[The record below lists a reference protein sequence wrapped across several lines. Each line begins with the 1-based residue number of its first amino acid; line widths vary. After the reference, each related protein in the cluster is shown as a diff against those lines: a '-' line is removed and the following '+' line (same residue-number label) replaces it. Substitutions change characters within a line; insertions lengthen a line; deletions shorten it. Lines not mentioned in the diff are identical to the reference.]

1 MAQIA
6 SYFVSLAV
14 VLSNSNYDGQRDFSE
29 YDSNIYRYAKYIQ
42 DLNRGATK
50 SLQSNPDDTT
60 TDCYTSTTE
69 TNTLIEFMMTETNYV
84 DDTITQSE
92 FQENFQIM
100 AFALMDEFEKCGVN
114 EFLIVL
120 DGALNNIPQTTSALT
135 SAATQLALGYENK
148 DTSIYI
154 AVQGIVDAFAADDME
169 EVGEGAG
176 LLISQIL
183 KYEAPGAVIQV
194 QPTNA

>member
-1 MAQIA
+1 
-6 SYFVSLAV
+6 
-14 VLSNSNYDGQRDFSE
+14 
-29 YDSNIYRYAKYIQ
+29 
-42 DLNRGATK
+42 
-50 SLQSNPDDTT
+50 
-60 TDCYTSTTE
+60 
-69 TNTLIEFMMTETNYV
+69 
-84 DDTITQSE
+84 
-92 FQENFQIM
+92 M

-194 QPTNA
+194 